1 MSTED
6 TYTSIDPAAPN
17 PDSTSRNAEKTPMR
31 FAVDAWDPSYG
42 SSVDV
47 DPLAESTAS
56 VKADIEIPT
65 AQWRPLD
72 PDPTAVAPPAVVF
85 VDGVRRIEA
94 RIWIDEVGGD
104 GPATEASAAL
114 CGSYAAG
121 AICCCREGAHRLTA
135 ASRRGLFTTTPQATS
150 VVTQAGTY
158 EAKRTTASATQSQ
171 AMALSTAFQSRLL
184 ELELIVAV
192 DARAALTEHLGPDA
206 IGGDLLIIDGPL
218 RGREQLPRALGFIKS
233 HLATYLPDELNPLV
247 GQLTTGQR
255 TPVFLMGTT
264 WDRHSWYL
272 KLPTDARPPWAGIVR
287 VEASADL
294 DLAVVI
300 ALANQ
305 SQVVLTRFASV
316 EYKDT
321 RAPQNLYPIAGL
333 ERDLRHRLGDQQLLH
348 RALRSASARVSAGV
362 SSKGTSP

>member
-1 MSTED
+1 MSTHD
-6 TYTSIDPAAPN
+6 TYTYTDPATVN
-17 PDSTSRNAEKTPMR
+17 PDGTLLTSPGQAPMR

-56 VKADIEIPT
+56 VNTDVEIPT
-65 AQWRPLD
+65 AQWRPLN
-72 PDPTAVAPPAVVF
+72 PDPSSQVPPAVVF

-94 RIWIDEVGGD
+94 RLWIDDVGGD

-121 AICCCREGAHRLTA
+121 AVCCCGTRAHRLTA
-135 ASRRGLFTTTPQATS
+135 SSRRGLFTTAPHATS
-150 VVTQAGTY
+150 VTTSAGTY
-158 EAKRTTASATQSQ
+158 EAKHTTVSAAQSQ
-171 AMALSTAFQSRLL
+171 SMALSTAFQSRLL

-192 DARAALTEHLGPDA
+192 DARAVLTEHLGPEA
-206 IGGDLLIIDGPL
+206 SGGDLLIIDGPL

-233 HLATYLPDELNPLV
+233 HLATYLPDELNRLV
-247 GQLTTGQR
+247 GQLRAGQR

-272 KLPTDARPPWAGIVR
+272 KLPTNARSPWAGIVR

-294 DLAVVI
+294 DIAVVT
-300 ALANQ
+300 ALASQ
-305 SQVVLTRFASV
+305 SQVVLPRFASV
-316 EYKDT
+316 EYKDP

-333 ERDLRHRLGDQQLLH
+333 ERDLRHRLGDQQVLY
-348 RALRSASARVSAGV
+348 RALRYASSRADV
-362 SSKGTSP
+362 